1 MDKTKQQ
8 KYGIWEYIMMK
19 LTLGLKNKIVGF
31 TKRIQNFFLLNEK
44 DLTLNTQQADLQEVS
59 KPAETNQVKI
69 PDSLESPPS
78 NSNQNV
84 EIITKTDTAI
94 PIVDNRRQNPAVSP
108 TEQKIMELAS
118 LYIQQNQLTYE
129 KFDEIFGKYPPK
141 KQYQISDIL
150 YKNHIDLVDEIEST
164 TPKPEQKK
172 SSSNIGKEPKDIS
185 SPSPMNHEMIL
196 SFAEPYVH
204 NGEILEKDFI
214 KAFDF
219 LTTIE
224 QQETRNILSKHAI
237 QVVSVLTRQ
246 DGRNNEI
253 KKNPNKSPVAG
264 PVRINRKVKLDNKT
278 LVYMIQKGNK
288 QAEQDLCVK
297 NERLVYK
304 YATRYVSFLGQK
316 IDIEDI
322 VQYGMMGM
330 LVAAKKFDFAQDT
343 EFSTYATFWIKQSII
358 RNIVDKE
365 FLVRIPVHLMEKL
378 IKVQGIETK
387 LGETIDYDDKISLIA
402 QETNSSPNQ
411 VENYLTIASAF
422 LHMPSLDIPVGEED
436 TVLSSFIPDD
446 KIKSTEEVMNKTLH
460 EDLEKL
466 FSRYLKK
473 REIKILKLRYG
484 LEDGTYH
491 TLQEVGDRYGV
502 TRERIRQIEAKA
514 ILKLKKPAK
523 RMNLLDY
530 LES

>member
-1 MDKTKQQ
+1 
-8 KYGIWEYIMMK
+8 
-19 LTLGLKNKIVGF
+19 L
-31 TKRIQNFFLLNEK
+31 
-44 DLTLNTQQADLQEVS
+44 
-59 KPAETNQVKI
+59 
-69 PDSLESPPS
+69 
-78 NSNQNV
+78 
-84 EIITKTDTAI
+84 
-94 PIVDNRRQNPAVSP
+94 NPA
-108 TEQKIMELAS
+108 
-118 LYIQQNQLTYE
+118 LT
-129 KFDEIFGKYPPK
+129 
-141 KQYQISDIL
+141 
-150 YKNHIDLVDEIEST
+150 
-164 TPKPEQKK
+164 
-172 SSSNIGKEPKDIS
+172 
-185 SPSPMNHEMIL
+185 
-196 SFAEPYVH
+196 
-204 NGEILEKDFI
+204 
-214 KAFDF
+214 
-219 LTTIE
+219 
-224 QQETRNILSKHAI
+224 
-237 QVVSVLTRQ
+237 
-246 DGRNNEI
+246 
-253 KKNPNKSPVAG
+253 
-264 PVRINRKVKLDNKT
+264 
-278 LVYMIQKGNK
+278 
-288 QAEQDLCVK
+288 
-297 NERLVYK
+297 
-304 YATRYVSFLGQK
+304 
-316 IDIEDI
+316 
-322 VQYGMMGM
+322 
-330 LVAAKKFDFAQDT
+330 QDT

-446 KIKSTEEVMNKTLH
+446 KIKSTEEEVMNKTLH

-514 ILKLKKPAK
+514 ILKLKKTAK